1 MTTLTLF
8 TKPEC
13 PFCWK
18 VRLAF
23 SLNQLDY
30 EGILV
35 DTRDKPQALLDISP
49 KGTVPVLVTDGEVID
64 ESALIIEF
72 LEARPA
78 GVRLLDDPRSQAL
91 EQYSDTVVGA
101 KIRDAIFMR
110 RDQPEEAWDQAVLQ
124 ACQNEWTAILQTLE
138 AQCDAVGPWFL
149 GASPSVADCALAARF
164 ALASFYQL
172 TGLEQHPKLHQ
183 WFSRLLHSD
192 TFKTASPDYLTRALR
207 GQLNVNS
214 ARRST

>member
-1 MTTLTLF
+1 MTTLTLY

-23 SLNQLDY
+23 SLNQLEY
-30 EGILV
+30 ESILV
-35 DTRDKPQALLDISP
+35 DTQNKPQALLEISP

-72 LEARPA
+72 LEARPE
-78 GVRLLDDPRSQAL
+78 GIRLLGDPRSQAL
-91 EQYSDTVVGA
+91 EQYSDKVVGA

-110 RDQPEEAWDQAVLQ
+110 RDQPEEQWDQEVLQ
-124 ACQNEWTAILQTLE
+124 ACQKEWDSILETLE
-138 AQCDAVGPWFL
+138 AQCDPNGPWFL

-164 ALASFYQL
+164 ALATYYQL
-172 TGLEQHPKLHQ
+172 TGLEQHPKLHR
-183 WFSRLLHSD
+183 WFLYLLHSD
-192 TFKTASPDYLTRALR
+192 TFQTASPDYLTRALR
-207 GQLNVNS
+207 GQLK
-214 ARRST
+214 AI